1 MSGHNKN
8 KKIYS
13 FLGYLIFFITVMV
26 IITVAITVFVAINRE
41 SGGNTTVIAIVMI
54 VVIFFLSAT
63 CTIID
68 YLRRKITI
76 QNPVNKI
83 LDATERLAE
92 GDFSVRID
100 TDHAYGKYNDYDLIM
115 ENVNVLARELGK
127 SEILKSDFISN
138 VSHEIKTP
146 IAIIQNCVS
155 IMQSKNISEEERIGY
170 AKTAEEATKRLN
182 NLVTNILKLNKLE
195 NQEIEKNYERL
206 NLAGVLEEC
215 IVSFEE
221 LIEEKELNLDV
232 NIQDIN
238 MVSNKTY
245 LELIFNNLVS
255 NAIKFTDKGGTIT
268 ITCIP
273 IFHGAKVTVK
283 DTGCGIS
290 KEDGA
295 RIFDKFYQGDTSH
308 SSEGNGLGLPLVK
321 KVIDVLGGAISV
333 SSEIAKGTTFTV
345 ELIDKNEQ

>member
-8 KKIYS
+8 KTFYS
-13 FLGYLIFFITVMV
+13 FLGYLVFFVTIMV
-26 IITVAITVFVAINRE
+26 IITIAIAVFVAINRASE
-41 SGGNTTVIAIVMI
+41 GNNTIISLVMI
-54 VVIFFLSAT
+54 VVILTLSAI
-63 CTIID
+63 CTLID
-68 YLRRKITI
+68 YLRRKYTI

-92 GDFSVRID
+92 GDFSVRLD

-115 ENVNVLARELGK
+115 ENVNVVARELGK

-146 IAIIQNCVS
+146 IAIIQNCATL
-155 IMQSKNISEEERIGY
+155 MQSPSITEEERIGY
-170 AKTAEEATKRLN
+170 AKTANEATQRLN

-195 NQEIEKNYERL
+195 NQEIENNFEPL
-206 NLAGVLEEC
+206 NLQSILEEC

-221 LIEEKELNLDV
+221 PIENKGLFLEVQIEDV
-232 NIQDIN
+232 P

-245 LELIFNNLVS
+245 LELVFNNLIS
-255 NAIKFTDKGGTIT
+255 NAIKFTNNGGTVT
-268 ITCIP
+268 IISTP
-273 IFHGAKVTVK
+273 IENGARVIVK

-308 SSEGNGLGLPLVK
+308 SSEGNGLGLALVK
-321 KVIDVLGGAISV
+321 RVIDILGGKINV
-333 SSEIAKGTTFTV
+333 TSELGKGTTFTI
-345 ELIDKNEQ
+345 EIRNKNV